1 MWMNY
6 IADLD
11 PAQYKRIF
19 SVFFLVVTLLEP
31 TPVHFGR
38 EDLSPISPDPR
49 FLRSSR
55 ASNSS
60 QLSKEH
66 MASLSPNSVAGS
78 NAQTGFSNNE
88 SVDVLQIFDSDNM
101 SSAISHMYDGME
113 TSSDSTSES
122 HIHNIGTKRK
132 RSLRNDHKC
141 VDVQTPN
148 SKETPNKSNVQTA
161 TKRRRSRRENE
172 RVDMQTPNSNELNT
186 RVYPEWHKDQ
196 WIKGYGKTGYKGV
209 GRDPKTIK
217 SKPWRCKYKTRQ
229 FRFALMGDATEHFYR
244 LTKHDQN
251 NQEQTMAV

>member
-1 MWMNY
+1 MEY
-6 IADLD
+6 IANLD
-11 PAQYKRIF
+11 PAEYPRIF
-19 SVFFLVVTLLEP
+19 SVFFLFVTLLERAP
-31 TPVHFGR
+31 VRAPVHFGR
-38 EDLSPISPDPR
+38 EDLSPISPDSR

-66 MASLSPNSVAGS
+66 IASSSPNSLAAS
-78 NAQTGFSNNE
+78 NTQTGSSDNE
-88 SVDVLQIFDSDNM
+88 SLDVLQIFDSDNM
-101 SSAISHMYDGME
+101 SSAISHMCDGME
-113 TSSDSTSES
+113 TSSDSTSKS
-122 HIHNIGTKRK
+122 DIHNIGTKRK
-132 RSLRNDHKC
+132 RSLRNDHNC

-148 SKETPNKSNVQTA
+148 SKETPNKSNVQPA
-161 TKRRRSRRENE
+161 TKRRRSRRGNE
-172 RVDMQTPNSNELNT
+172 CVDMQTPNSNELNI

-229 FRFALMGDATEHFYR
+229 FRFALMGDAIEHFYR

-251 NQEQTMAV
+251 NQ